1 MSKKHYDEVSIVR
14 ALSRKSSIRITT
26 SGGYNYIQ
34 IIKSA
39 TDIGNGS
46 WGKIDYL
53 THVHGYIPVRVTAF
67 DGGRNRIDANSED
80 NNSVVDTKTA
90 KREKKFNMATMAK
103 NAMKRVK
110 SK

>member
-1 MSKKHYDEVSIVR
+1 MSNKHYDEVSVVR

-26 SGGYNYIQ
+26 NGTHNYVQ
-34 IIKSA
+34 ILKDA
-39 TDIGNGS
+39 TDVGNGS

-53 THVHGYIPVRVTAF
+53 TKVHGYIPIRVPAF
-67 DGGRNRIDANSED
+67 VGGRNHVNANSED
-80 NNSVVDTKTA
+80 NHSVVDTKTA

>member
-1 MSKKHYDEVSIVR
+1 MSKKHYDEVSVVR
-14 ALSRKSSIRITT
+14 VLSRKNSIRIAKN
-26 SGGYNYIQ
+26 GACNYIQ
-34 IIKSA
+34 ILKDA
-39 TDIGNGS
+39 TDVGNGS

-53 THVHGYIPVRVTAF
+53 THVHGYIPIKVTSF
-67 DGGRNRIDANSED
+67 SGGKNRINSNSED

-90 KREKKFNMATMAK
+90 KRERKFNMATMAK

>member
-1 MSKKHYDEVSIVR
+1 MSNKHYDEVSVVR

-26 SGGYNYIQ
+26 DGGYNHIQ
-34 IIKSA
+34 ILKDA
-39 TDIGNGS
+39 TDVGNGS

-53 THVHGYIPVRVTAF
+53 TKVHGYIPVRVIAF
-67 DGGRNRIDANSED
+67 SGGKNRINANSED
-80 NNSVVDTKTA
+80 NNSIVDTKTA
-90 KREKKFNMATMAK
+90 KRERKFNMATMAK

>member
-1 MSKKHYDEVSIVR
+1 MSNKHYDEVSVVR

-26 SGGYNYIQ
+26 NGAYNHIQ
-34 IIKSA
+34 ILKDA
-39 TDIGNGS
+39 TDVGNGS

-53 THVHGYIPVRVTAF
+53 TKVHGYIPVRVDTF
-67 DGGRNRIDANSED
+67 VGRRNHINANSED
-80 NNSVVDTKTA
+80 NHSVVDTKTA

>member
-1 MSKKHYDEVSIVR
+1 MSNKHYDEVSVVR

-26 SGGYNYIQ
+26 NDAYNHIQ
-34 IIKSA
+34 ILKDA
-39 TDIGNGS
+39 TDVGNGS

-67 DGGRNRIDANSED
+67 SGGRNRINANSED
-80 NNSVVDTKTA
+80 NHSVVDTKTA

>member
-1 MSKKHYDEVSIVR
+1 MANKHYDEVSVVR

-26 SGGYNYIQ
+26 NGLYNHIQ
-34 IIKSA
+34 ILKDA
-39 TDIGNGS
+39 TDVGNGS

-53 THVHGYIPVRVTAF
+53 TKVHGYIPVRVDTF
-67 DGGRNRIDANSED
+67 IGERNHINANSED
-80 NNSVVDTKTA
+80 NRSVVDTKTA

>member
-1 MSKKHYDEVSIVR
+1 MSNKHYDEVSVVR
-14 ALSRKSSIRITT
+14 TLSRKSSIRITT
-26 SGGYNYIQ
+26 NGAYNHIQ
-34 IIKSA
+34 ILKDA

-53 THVHGYIPVRVTAF
+53 AKVHGYIPIRVPAF
-67 DGGRNRIDANSED
+67 VGGRNHINANSED
-80 NNSVVDTKTA
+80 NHSVVDTKTA

>member
-1 MSKKHYDEVSIVR
+1 MSKKRYDEVSVVR
-14 ALSRKSSIRITT
+14 ALSRKSSILITT
-26 SGGYNYIQ
+26 NGAYKYIQ
-34 IIKSA
+34 ILKDA
-39 TDIGNGS
+39 TDVGNGS

-53 THVHGYIPVRVTAF
+53 AHVHGYIPVRVKTF
-67 DGGRNRIDANSED
+67 SGGRNYITAKSED

-90 KREKKFNMATMAK
+90 KRERKFNMATMTK

>member
-1 MSKKHYDEVSIVR
+1 MAKKHYDEVSVVKS
-14 ALSRKSSIRITT
+14 LSRKSSIRITT
-26 SGGYNYIQ
+26 NGAYNHIQ
-34 IIKSA
+34 ILKDA

-53 THVHGYIPVRVTAF
+53 TKVHGYIPVRVNAF
-67 DGGRNRIDANSED
+67 VGRHSNINANSE
-80 NNSVVDTKTA
+80 NNPSIVDAKTA
-90 KREKKFNMATMAK
+90 KRERKFNMATMAK

>member
-1 MSKKHYDEVSIVR
+1 MKRKPYDEVSVVR

-26 SGGYNYIQ
+26 NGVCNYIQ
-34 IIKSA
+34 ILKDS
-39 TDIGNGS
+39 TDVGNGS

-53 THVHGYIPVRVTAF
+53 THVHGYIPIKVTSF
-67 DGGRNRIDANSED
+67 RGGKNCINANSED

-90 KREKKFNMATMAK
+90 KRERKFNMATMAK